1 LKDVIDQIIQIDN
14 LAYENKNK
22 YDEALLN
29 KKKEFESMKDNYQN
43 EKLEAAQNNAKK
55 IFESTESIVRENEK
69 SYNDKINQIS
79 SAIDK
84 KYQKAEKELVKKI
97 FDKLFVL
104 EG

>member
-29 KKKEFESMKDNYQN
+29 KKEEFESMKDNYQN

>member
-1 LKDVIDQIIQIDN
+1 MKDVIDQIIQIDN